1 MTVEEMILSEMADCL
16 NEKQMEK
23 LKNVLILALYKED
36 NENNKQE
43 LMCVDENTRI
53 LNTYFASLKIGGR
66 SDKTLQKYALDI
78 RLMLDFFGNK
88 SVKDITTN
96 ELRYY
101 LAWYKEN
108 RGVSNTTLEGMRTVF
123 KTFFAWLEDEDYI
136 HKSPMRKIAPIKKD
150 TQKETALS
158 SSEIEIL
165 KISTSSLRN
174 KAIISFLAS
183 TCCRIS
189 EICQANINDVDFEK
203 REVLVHGKGN
213 KDRIVYLDD
222 VLIYYL
228 QEYLKSRTDNEEA
241 LFVNQKGE
249 ATRIKRNSIERMFAR
264 LGEQTN
270 IDGVHPHRFRSSQIT
285 NLLKKGMAI
294 QLVQNLAGHE
304 NINTTERYNRLD
316 KTLVKNEFMR
326 LT

>member
-1 MTVEEMILSEMADCL
+1 
-16 NEKQMEK
+16 
-23 LKNVLILALYKED
+23 
-36 NENNKQE
+36 
-43 LMCVDENTRI
+43 
-53 LNTYFASLKIGGR
+53 
-66 SDKTLQKYALDI
+66 
-78 RLMLDFFGNK
+78 
-88 SVKDITTN
+88 
-96 ELRYY
+96 
-101 LAWYKEN
+101 
-108 RGVSNTTLEGMRTVF
+108 
-123 KTFFAWLEDEDYI
+123 
-136 HKSPMRKIAPIKKD
+136 MRKIAPIKKD

-222 VLIYYL
+222 VSIYYL
-228 QEYLKSRTDNEEA
+228 QEYLKSRTDNEDA

-270 IDGVHPHRFRSSQIT
+270 IDGVHPHRFRRTGATFALRRGMPIELVSK
-285 NLLKKGMAI
+285 LL
-294 QLVQNLAGHE
+294 GHE
-304 NINTTERYNRLD
+304 SIETTRIYLRKTANEQQAIVD
-316 KTLVKNEFMR
+316 KIVTW
-326 LT
+326 